1 MTEWVRQLLDTS
13 LNHANIMSDQK
24 DKTSPKAQLL
34 REIREA
40 RFKRKLDK
48 EQRQFYEKEKELE
61 RRRKDKKR
69 DNWKGAFFL
78 INTRSSKYRQKN
90 TVDSMYR

>member
-24 DKTSPKAQLL
+24 DKNSPKAQLL

-69 DNWKGAFFL
+69 DN
-78 INTRSSKYRQKN
+78 
-90 TVDSMYR
+90 